1 MKKNSKIYV
10 AGHRGLVGS
19 AIVNS
24 LKKKG
29 FNKILLRT
37 RDQLDLTKQIQ
48 VNNFFKKY
56 KPEII
61 IIAAAKV
68 GGIYANNKFQA
79 NFIYENLM
87 IQNNLINSSYENKVK
102 KVIFLGSSCIYPKN
116 SKQPIKEDYLLSGEL
131 ESTNISYAVAKISGL
146 VMCNSY
152 NRQYNN
158 RTDFRCLMPTNLYGP
173 GDNYHGLNS
182 HVIPALIK
190 RFHNAKKNKKKSI
203 KVWGNGQAK
212 REFLFS
218 EDLAEA
224 VILIL
229 KLSRFKYKRFLSNNF
244 NHINVGSGEE
254 YTIKNLAK
262 IISNIVGF
270 KGKIEFDKSKPN
282 GTMRKFLS
290 NRIMKKIGWKP
301 SVKLKDGI
309 MKTYEE
315 FKKINSLYEK

>member
-1 MKKNSKIYV
+1 MRKNSKIFV

-19 AIVNS
+19 AIVNL

-29 FNKILLRT
+29 FNKLILRT

-131 ESTNISYAVAKISGL
+131 ENTNISYAVAKISGL

-229 KLSRFKYKRFLSNNF
+229 KLSRLKYKKFLSNNF

>member
-1 MKKNSKIYV
+1 MRKNSKIYV

-19 AIVNS
+19 AIVNL

-29 FNKILLRT
+29 FNKIILRT
-37 RDQLDLTKQIQ
+37 RNQLDLTKQIQ

-56 KPEII
+56 KPEIV

-68 GGIYANNKFQA
+68 GGIYANNKYQA

-102 KVIFLGSSCIYPKN
+102 KVIFLGSSCIYPKH

-131 ESTNISYAVAKISGL
+131 ESTNIAYAVAKISGL

-152 NRQYNN
+152 NIQYNS

-190 RFHNAKKNKKKSI
+190 RFHNAKKNKKKTI

-229 KLSRFKYKRFLSNNF
+229 KLPSLKYKKFLSNNF
-244 NHINVGSGEE
+244 NHINVGSGQE

-270 KGKIEFDKSKPN
+270 RGKIEFDKSKPN

-290 NRIMKKIGWKP
+290 NRIINKIGWRP

>member
-19 AIVNS
+19 AIVNL

-29 FNKILLRT
+29 FNKIILRT
-37 RDQLDLTKQIQ
+37 REQLDLTKQIQ

-68 GGIYANNKFQA
+68 GGIYANDKFQA

-87 IQNNLINSSYENKVK
+87 IQNNLINSSHENKVK

-190 RFHNAKKNKKKSI
+190 RFHNAKKNNKKSI

-229 KLSRFKYKRFLSNNF
+229 KLSRLKYKRFLSNNF

>member
-1 MKKNSKIYV
+1 MRKTSKIYV

-29 FNKILLRT
+29 FSKIILRT
-37 RDQLDLTKQIQ
+37 RSQLDLTKQIK
-48 VNNFFKKY
+48 VNNFFKKN
-56 KPEII
+56 KPEIV

-68 GGIYANNKFQA
+68 GGIYANNKYQA

-87 IQNNLINSSYENKVK
+87 IQNNLINSSFENKVK
-102 KVIFLGSSCIYPKN
+102 KVIFLGSSCIYPKY

-131 ESTNISYAVAKISGL
+131 EKTNISYAVAKISGL

-152 NRQYNN
+152 NMQYNY

-190 RFHNAKKNKKKSI
+190 RFHNAKIKKKKSI
-203 KVWGNGQAK
+203 KVWGNGLAK

-229 KLSRFKYKRFLSNNF
+229 KLSKQRYKKILSNNI
-244 NHINVGSGEE
+244 NHINIGSGQE

-282 GTMRKFLS
+282 GTMRKFLC
-290 NRIMKKIGWKP
+290 NRIMKKIGWGP

-309 MKTYEE
+309 IKTYEE
-315 FKKINSLYEK
+315 FKKINS

>member
-1 MKKNSKIYV
+1 MKKTSKIYV

-19 AIVNS
+19 AIVNL

-29 FNKILLRT
+29 YKKIILRT
-37 RDQLDLTKQIQ
+37 RSQLDLTNQVK
-48 VNNFFKKY
+48 VNNFFKKH
-56 KPEII
+56 KPEIV

-87 IQNNLINSSYENKVK
+87 IQNNLINSSFENKVK
-102 KVIFLGSSCIYPKN
+102 KVIFLGSSCIYPKH

-131 ESTNISYAVAKISGL
+131 ERTNISYAVAKISGL

-152 NRQYNN
+152 NSQYNY

-190 RFHNAKKNKKKSI
+190 RFHNAKIKKKKSI

-229 KLSRFKYKRFLSNNF
+229 RLPKLRYKKILSNNI
-244 NHINVGSGEE
+244 NHINVGSGQE
-254 YTIKNLAK
+254 YTIRSLAK

-309 MKTYEE
+309 MKTYVE
-315 FKKINSLYEK
+315 FKKIN

>member
-1 MKKNSKIYV
+1 MRKTSKIYV

-19 AIVNS
+19 AIVNL

-29 FNKILLRT
+29 FSKIILRT
-37 RDQLDLTKQIQ
+37 RSQLDLTKQIK
-48 VNNFFKKY
+48 VNNFFKKH
-56 KPEII
+56 KPEIV

-68 GGIYANNKFQA
+68 GGIYANNKYQA

-87 IQNNLINSSYENKVK
+87 IQNNLINSSFENKVK
-102 KVIFLGSSCIYPKN
+102 KVIFLGSSCIYPKH

-131 ESTNISYAVAKISGL
+131 EKTNISYAVAKISGL

-152 NRQYNN
+152 NNQYNR

-190 RFHNAKKNKKKSI
+190 RFHNAKIKKKKLI
-203 KVWGNGQAK
+203 KVWGNGLAK

-229 KLSRFKYKRFLSNNF
+229 GLSRQRYIKFLSNNI
-244 NHINVGSGEE
+244 NHINIGSGQE

-262 IISNIVGF
+262 IISNIVDF

-309 MKTYEE
+309 IKTYEE
-315 FKKINSLYEK
+315 FKKINS